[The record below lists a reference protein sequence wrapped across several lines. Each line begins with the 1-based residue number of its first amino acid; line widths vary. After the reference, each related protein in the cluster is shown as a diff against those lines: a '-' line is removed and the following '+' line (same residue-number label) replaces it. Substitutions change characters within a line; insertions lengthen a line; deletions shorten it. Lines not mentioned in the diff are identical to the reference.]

1 MAPRTRTR
9 ASAVRVPN
17 DAMCEYYRQRAVSG
31 LIFTEA
37 TSVSPQGVGY
47 PDTPG
52 IWSHK
57 QVLGWRKITRAVHDK
72 GGKIFLQLWHVGRV
86 SDPEYLNGQRSE
98 EHTSELQSL
107 MRISYAV
114 FCLKKKKKNHKS
126 KMINHT
132 RNENSHTDQKTTQ
145 RTD

>member
-1 MAPRTRTR
+1 
-9 ASAVRVPN
+9 
-17 DAMCEYYRQRAVSG
+17 MCEYYRQRAGAG

-86 SDPEYLNGQRSE
+86 SDPEYLNGQIPVAPSAVRCEGYVSLIQPRRDYVMPRALHLAEIRGGSE
-98 EHTSELQSL
+98 ER
-107 MRISYAV
+107 RIGQECASRGR
-114 FCLKKKKKNHKS
+114 S
-126 KMINHT
+126 
-132 RNENSHTDQKTTQ
+132 RWS
-145 RTD
+145 